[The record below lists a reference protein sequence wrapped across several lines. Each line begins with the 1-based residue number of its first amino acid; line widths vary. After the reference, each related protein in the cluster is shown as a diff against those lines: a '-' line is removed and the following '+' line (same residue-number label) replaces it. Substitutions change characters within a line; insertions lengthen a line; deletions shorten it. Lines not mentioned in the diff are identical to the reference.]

1 MTRFMRAVD
10 IRSGSGPASA
20 LFINDEMPVPEPQ
33 PGECLVKIKAFG
45 INRGDMMQRDGM
57 LVFPGVANMKP
68 ILGLEFSGVIAEMRP
83 GDDEEGDE
91 WKVGDEVFGLLGGGG
106 YAEYVNVH
114 RKMLIRK
121 PRDMSHE
128 QAGGLCEVNSPGTPT
143 LVATPSHS
151 TDDDAAA
158 SSTSFS
164 TASTAPAV
172 FATARK
178 PEKCAFATE
187 QLGATAAV
195 DLSQHPDKRSW
206 AAEVKAHNGHRGVDL
221 VVT

>member
-33 PGECLVKIKAFG
+33 PGECL
-45 INRGDMMQRDGM
+45 
-57 LVFPGVANMKP
+57 P

-128 QAGGLCEVNSPGTPT
+128 QAGGLCEPGSSSPGTPT